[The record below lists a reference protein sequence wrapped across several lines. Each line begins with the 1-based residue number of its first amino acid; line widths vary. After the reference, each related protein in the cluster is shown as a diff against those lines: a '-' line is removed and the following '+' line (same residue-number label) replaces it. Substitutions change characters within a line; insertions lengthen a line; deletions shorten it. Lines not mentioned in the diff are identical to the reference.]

1 VHFPAFSTSDALPFR
16 FENAWLP
23 PIADVEL
30 DANGEAVQHV
40 AGTLACAAGWAT
52 STLSSSSSSLPS
64 PSLSSFPLP
73 IFPSGFGCLFSLVL
87 KEGCN
92 VETFFDHLN
101 VRKGPSLGTCYTL
114 ACPYTVLAHYD
125 ELAWAAACGVPA
137 SLIRVSV
144 GFEDAEVRPVLWC
157 TAVYSFLFVLIRSY
171 SPRLCFCFCFC
182 SLQDLIQVFDRALQ
196 QAAAKEETLSG
207 KSEDGS
213 SSSSCSTAP
222 S

>member
-1 VHFPAFSTSDALPFR
+1 MCCWLGDFR
-16 FENAWLP
+16 
-23 PIADVEL
+23 V
-30 DANGEAVQHV
+30 
-40 AGTLACAAGWAT
+40 
-52 STLSSSSSSLPS
+52 STLSSYSLPYPSLLSLPS
-64 PSLSSFPLP
+64 PSLSFYLLP
-73 IFPSGFGCLFSLVL
+73 SLFPSGFGCLFSLVL

-144 GFEDAEVRPVLWC
+144 GLEDAEVRPVLWC
-157 TAVYSFLFVLIRSY
+157 IAVYSFLFVLTRSY
-171 SPRLCFCFCFC
+171 SPRLCFCFCFCFC

-213 SSSSCSTAP
+213 SSSSTAP